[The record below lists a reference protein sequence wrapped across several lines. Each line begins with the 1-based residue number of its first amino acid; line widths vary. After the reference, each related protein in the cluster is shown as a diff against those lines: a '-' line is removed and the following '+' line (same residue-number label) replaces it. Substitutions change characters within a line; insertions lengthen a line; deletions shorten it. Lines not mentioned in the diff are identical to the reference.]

1 MEKIEID
8 YGISESYLSS
18 CRICLKSTDV
28 ARSIL
33 EIYADSTCYA
43 DIFLTCTGINV
54 RDKPEVPSLICDSC
68 DKSLL
73 DFFNFRNQCIESNDF
88 LCNSF
93 VAKEENE
100 IEILFEI
107 EKDEFKPD
115 DESDDFKPAD
125 DGSNVDVSSEEYS
138 SEEEEEVKPKKVK
151 SQKRKNPVPRVCEIC
166 GKQIVNGLKAYESHL
181 LSHDPSRPKLY
192 DCKYC
197 DRKFRVKKSLI
208 QHQNI
213 HENKKPYNCQYCE
226 ETFFNNQAKLH
237 HERRIH
243 TFHKPYKC
251 EPCDKSFYTKNEIN
265 VHTKRKHTRLLN
277 IICDICNKGFI
288 STNDLKAH
296 RPIHDERRPFQCDV
310 CGKAYPRK
318 SSLHVHSK
326 IHQVNKKIIT
336 CPICNAIFYQIQVF
350 RNHVTTS
357 HPTDRK
363 TMASLTQD
371 LTCYVCDTSFPDG
384 PAFKRHLN
392 IHSNR
397 KKKEFPCPT
406 CSECFLKNSA
416 LRRHR
421 VKSHPKD
428 ELPESSV
435 RLD

>member
-1 MEKIEID
+1 MQETE
-8 YGISESYLSS
+8 S
-18 CRICLKSTDV
+18 CRICLKSKNIEN
-28 ARSIL
+28 SIFL
-33 EIYADSTCYA
+33 QDYALNPTPYA
-43 DIFLTCTGINV
+43 DIFLTCTGIDV
-54 RDKPEVPSLICDSC
+54 RENLELPSLIFCTHC
-68 DKSLL
+68 ETTLIQ
-73 DFFNFRNQCIESNDF
+73 FYNFRNQCIDSNNF
-88 LCNSF
+88 LCHNF
-93 VAKEENE
+93 VTEEETNNENIILEISTEDLEIKNE
-100 IEILFEI
+100 IFN
-107 EKDEFKPD
+107 PD
-115 DESDDFKPAD
+115 DENSKDTIDY
-125 DGSNVDVSSEEYS
+125 SEEYS
-138 SEEEEEVKPKKVK
+138 SDEQEVKPKKLK
-151 SQKRKNPVPRVCEIC
+151 TQNRKNKKVARVCEIC
-166 GKQIVNGLKAYESHL
+166 GKQIVNGLKAYEFHL
-181 LSHDPSRPKLY
+181 LSHDPNNPKLY
-192 DCKYC
+192 ECNYC
-197 DRKFRVKKSLI
+197 DRQFRVKKSLI

-213 HENKKPYNCQYCE
+213 HENVKPYNCKYCD

-251 EPCDKSFYTKNEIN
+251 EPCEKSFYTKNEFN

-296 RPIHDERRPFQCDV
+296 RPIHDNLRPFQCDI

-326 IHQVNKKIIT
+326 IHQANKKIIT

-371 LTCYVCDTSFPDG
+371 LTCYVCDTSYPDG

-421 VKSHPKD
+421 VKSHPKE

>member
-1 MEKIEID
+1 MEEID
-8 YGISESYLSS
+8 NDVSDSSSYLSS
-18 CRICLKSTDV
+18 CRICLKATDTV
-28 ARSIL
+28 VKSIL
-33 EIYADSTCYA
+33 EIYSDNSTCYA
-43 DIFLTCTGINV
+43 DIYLTCTGIDV
-54 RDKPEVPSLICDSC
+54 REKPEMPSLICDDC

-73 DFFNFRNQCIESNDF
+73 QFFNFRNQCIESNDF
-88 LCNSF
+88 LCNIF
-93 VAKEENE
+93 IAKEDSENE
-100 IEILFEI
+100 NMLEIQN
-107 EKDEFKPD
+107 DDYKPD
-115 DESDDFKPAD
+115 DENDDV
-125 DGSNVDVSSEEYS
+125 NESSEEYS
-138 SEEEEEVKPKKVK
+138 SEEELKPKKVK
-151 SQKRKNPVPRVCEIC
+151 TQNRKNKKVARVCEIC
-166 GKQIVNGLKAYESHL
+166 GKQIVNGLKAYEFHL
-181 LSHDPSRPKLY
+181 RSHDPSNPKLY
-192 DCKYC
+192 ECNYC
-197 DRKFRVKKSLI
+197 DRQFRVKKSLI

-213 HENKKPYNCQYCE
+213 HENIKPYNCQYCPE
-226 ETFFNNQAKLH
+226 NFFNNQAKLH

-251 EPCDKSFYTKNEIN
+251 EPCEKSFYTKNEIN

-296 RPIHDERRPFQCDV
+296 RPIHDDLRPFQCDI

-371 LTCYVCDTSFPDG
+371 LTCYVCDTSYPDG

-421 VKSHPKD
+421 VKSHPKE

>member
-1 MEKIEID
+1 MQEIQN
-8 YGISESYLSS
+8 GASFLSS
-18 CRICLKSTDV
+18 CRICLKAKDM
-28 ARSIL
+28 AKSIL
-33 EIYADSTCYA
+33 QNYSDNSTCYA
-43 DIFLTCTGINV
+43 DIYLTCTGIDI
-54 RDKPEVPSLICDSC
+54 REHPELPSLICDEC
-68 DKSLL
+68 DKHLL
-73 DFFNFRNQCIESNDF
+73 EFFSFRNLCIDSNEF
-88 LCNSF
+88 LCKISTERN
-93 VAKEENE
+93 NE
-100 IEILFEI
+100 SESIAIEHELPNEDIKNEDFIPSE
-107 EKDEFKPD
+107 D
-115 DESDDFKPAD
+115 DVMESSD
-125 DGSNVDVSSEEYS
+125 EYS
-138 SEEEEEVKPKKVK
+138 SEEEIKQKKEKTQDRKNKKVT
-151 SQKRKNPVPRVCEIC
+151 RVCEIC
-166 GKQIVNGLKAYESHL
+166 GKQIVNGPKAYELHL
-181 LSHDPSRPKLY
+181 LSHDPSNPKLY
-192 DCKYC
+192 ECSFC
-197 DRKFRVKKSLI
+197 DRQFRVKKSLI

-213 HENKKPYNCQYCE
+213 HENIKPYNCQYCE

-251 EPCDKSFYTKNEIN
+251 EPCEKSFYTKNEIN

-296 RPIHDERRPFQCDV
+296 RPIHDDLRPFQCDI

-350 RNHVTTS
+350 RNHVTTA
-357 HPTDRK
+357 HPSDRK

-371 LTCYVCDTSFPDG
+371 LTCYVCDTSYPDG

-421 VKSHPKD
+421 VKNHPKE

-435 RLD
+435 RLN